1 MPEAPTA
8 PTPTASPSQ
17 LESLKTVKLS
27 KQTIGFLKNF
37 SQINKSILIKRG
49 QFIDTISVNK
59 NIIAY
64 TDIKEFIP
72 TDMAIYDLPLF
83 LGALS
88 LFETPTLHFPD
99 DKKVVIYDAATK
111 AKTTYYYSDP
121 EIIGSIPEFNP
132 DLPDKAIE
140 FDLPQADISSLMQ
153 AAKVYGVEDL
163 CVQGYNGAYSICV
176 KDKKNDTSNVFS
188 LPLRKV
194 IFSNPASTTEDD
206 RNFNFSFKVEN
217 LKLIEGSYH
226 VCISKK
232 KIANFYSLTYSSLNY
247 FIALEP

>member
-1 MPEAPTA
+1 MTAAPATSNA
-8 PTPTASPSQ
+8 Q
-17 LESLKTVKLS
+17 LESLKTLKLS

-37 SQINKSILIKRG
+37 SQINKSISIKRG
-49 QFIDTISVNK
+49 QFIDTMSVNK

-99 DKKVVIYDAATK
+99 DKKVVIFDAATK

-121 EIIGSIPEFNP
+121 EIIGKIPEFNP
-132 DLPDKAIE
+132 NLPEKTVE
-140 FDLPQADISSLMQ
+140 FDLPQADIASLQQ
-153 AAKVYGVEDL
+153 AARVYGVEDL
-163 CVQGYNGAYSICV
+163 CVQGFNGAFSVCV

-194 IFSNPASTTEDD
+194 LFSDPAKTTEEE
-206 RNFNFSFKVEN
+206 RNFDFTFKVEN

-232 KIANFYSLTYSSLNY
+232 KIANFYSLSYSSLNY